1 MQHFSERM
9 LFLCFCIAA
18 PCREC
23 SGVGGGQVNAVCVGL
38 SLWLAALSGAFG
50 DDVQLA
56 LLDVLVFS
64 SLLAAVDPVAV
75 LAVFQSLHVN
85 DLLQVVVLGESLLND
100 SISVVSHS
108 TAHRAAAAAS
118 CRQFTSSYTPKITHK

>member
-1 MQHFSERM
+1 MYGNVKRHVF
-9 LFLCFCIAA
+9 
-18 PCREC
+18 
-23 SGVGGGQVNAVCVGL
+23 GQVNAVCVGL
-38 SLWLAALSGAFG
+38 SLWLAGLTGAFG

-85 DLLQVVVLGESLLND
+85 DVLQVVVFGESLLND
-100 SISVVSHS
+100 SISVVSHA
-108 TAHRAAAAAS
+108 TTRTMPPFS
-118 CRQFTSSYTPKITHK
+118 CTVRMGSMK